1 MNIQQVNQII
11 SALTPYAKSGW
22 VEGSRVVQIDGVQSL
37 IYGLVGAVISAIFVW
52 IVVAGIRGCEAEKK
66 ENKDYN
72 GDDYGPLLFVIG
84 SVALVFGIFSASYLF
99 DVWTWE
105 GIFNPSLALA
115 HHILEGLK

>member
-37 IYGLVGAVISAIFVW
+37 IYGLVGAVISAVFVW
-52 IVVAGIRGCEAEKK
+52 FTIVVIRGCEEEKK
-66 ENKDYN
+66 EREGYS

-105 GIFNPSLALA
+105 GIFNPSLALT

>member
-37 IYGLVGAVISAIFVW
+37 IYGLVGAVISAVFVW
-52 IVVAGIRGCEAEKK
+52 FTIVVIRGCEEEKK
-66 ENKDYN
+66 EREGYS
-72 GDDYGPLLFVIG
+72 GDDCEPMLFVFVSIAII
-84 SVALVFGIFSASYLF
+84 SGIFSLSYLL

-105 GIFNPSLALA
+105 SIFNPSLALA